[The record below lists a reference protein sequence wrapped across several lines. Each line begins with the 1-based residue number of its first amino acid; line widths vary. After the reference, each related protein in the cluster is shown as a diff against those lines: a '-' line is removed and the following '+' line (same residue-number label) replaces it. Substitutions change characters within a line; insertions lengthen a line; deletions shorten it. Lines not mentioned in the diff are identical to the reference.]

1 MTPPGTQLDARRGGT
16 VPPAALDWAG
26 LWSEFGETFTARAG
40 SLADCTEADLRR
52 ELVFCV
58 LGGHAVPYELGRSAA
73 DLVSGIDIF
82 NDPRTDQSIR
92 ADLERELSTPQFLPR
107 RVDGRLRRYRYPRR
121 KAQLLVAC
129 RGWIKELGSLRL
141 ALESIGGER
150 ERRALLCGC
159 PGIGPKSASWL
170 LRNCGLGD
178 DLAILDV
185 HVLRAMDNA
194 GRIHEMSLPRDYE
207 LIESAFLEWCRD
219 LGAPAAAFDLML
231 WEISRALRP

>member
-1 MTPPGTQLDARRGGT
+1 VRCGTLA
-16 VPPAALDWAG
+16 PPAALDWAG
-26 LWSEFGETFTARAG
+26 LWDEFGEKFEERTRSLAG
-40 SLADCTEADLRR
+40 STDADLRR

-58 LGGHAVPYELGRSAA
+58 LGGHAVPYELARSAA
-73 DLVSGIDIF
+73 DLVSEIDIF
-82 NDPRTDQSIR
+82 SDPRADPCLH
-92 ADLERELSTPQFLPR
+92 ADLERELSTAQFLPC
-107 RVDGRLRRYRYPRR
+107 RVDGGLRRYRYPRR

-129 RGWIKELGSLRL
+129 RGWINDIGSLRH
-141 ALESIGGER
+141 ALDNIGGER

-185 HVLRAMDNA
+185 HVLRAMGNA
-194 GRIHEMSLPRDYE
+194 GRIEHASLPRDYE
-207 LIESAFLEWCRD
+207 LVETAFLEWCRD
-219 LGAPAAAFDLML
+219 LGAPAAAFDLLL